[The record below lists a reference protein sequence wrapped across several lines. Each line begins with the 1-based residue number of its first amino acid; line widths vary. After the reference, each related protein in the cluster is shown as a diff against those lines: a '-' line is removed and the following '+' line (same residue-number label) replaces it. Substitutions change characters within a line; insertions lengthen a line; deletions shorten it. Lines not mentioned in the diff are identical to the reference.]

1 MRIRGIVFSTIAL
14 ATIVASD
21 PASAALSTADTPK
34 TVLTCYNT
42 GNTTIQQMRDCAGVW
57 VTPRALMMCAL
68 QAHCPVLPDTAEGRA
83 DLDAALRMEGLSRAS
98 SLRLRAADLPRLPD
112 PARLA
117 ACKKSTANE
126 DAFTDCVLAS
136 LAQGRYDTLR
146 ACLKI
151 DNDAERA
158 ICLSREAPNPGLYLI
173 VNCLGTQTATADRL
187 VACLNRPEP
196 ALRAQK
202 NLECVQRAGASG
214 KARAECLLPG
224 ATESQKALAD
234 CLAESGNA
242 AARAAEC
249 LGRGPGEARAVAG
262 CAASEADAG
271 AVVAN
276 CTPGMRSEKVR
287 LTFACIAR
295 AGTDQSKFGECAA
308 ISALP
313 NETIALVGCAG
324 AGQDRAAFAFCG
336 AKRMIGEP
344 WRVAAECTV
353 RATGETVN
361 FAACLT
367 GSAITRE
374 IAKCFSGA
382 FGSDCFGRNSTV
394 IDTFYEA
401 VEGLRRKLGPDNEVV
416 KAAYAVGS
424 VLEQRV
430 SRIGDD
436 ADRIGKNPEAVIER
450 APTEASAVDTRPPP
464 EQNIRRRGG
473 QDPGRVIERGVQGV
487 GNAVGR
493 TIRCVFGC

>member
-1 MRIRGIVFSTIAL
+1 MFIRGTVISAIAL
-14 ATIVASD
+14 TAIVASN
-21 PASAALSTADTPK
+21 PASAALSTTDAPK

-57 VTPRALMMCAL
+57 VTPRALLMCAL
-68 QAHCPVLPDTAEGRA
+68 QAHCPVLPDTGEGRA

-98 SLRLRAADLPRLPD
+98 TLRLRAGDLPRLPD

-117 ACKKSTANE
+117 TCKKSAANE

-136 LAQGRYDTLR
+136 MALGRYDTLR
-146 ACLKI
+146 ACLKV

-158 ICLSREAPNPGLYLI
+158 ICLSREANPGLYLI

-202 NLECVQRAGASG
+202 AMECVQRAGGSG
-214 KARAECLLPG
+214 RVRAECLLPG

-234 CLAESGNA
+234 CLGESGNA

-249 LGRGPGEARAVAG
+249 LGRGPGEARAAAG

-276 CTPGMRSEKVR
+276 CTPGMRSEKTR
-287 LTFACIAR
+287 LSLACIAR
-295 AGTDQSKFGECAA
+295 AGTDPSKLGECAA

-324 AGQDRAAFAFCG
+324 AGQDRAAFAFCS

-344 WRVAAECTV
+344 WRVAAECSV
-353 RATGETVN
+353 RASGETVN

-367 GSAITRE
+367 GSAITHE

-382 FGSDCFGRNSTV
+382 FGSDCFGRNSTIV
-394 IDTFYEA
+394 DTFYEA
-401 VEGLRRKLGPDNEVV
+401 VEGLRRRLGPDNEVV
-416 KAAYAVGS
+416 KAAYAVGG

-436 ADRIGKNPEAVIER
+436 ADRFGKNPEAVVER
-450 APTEASAVDTRPPP
+450 APTEASPSDARPPP
-464 EQNIRRRGG
+464 EQNIRRRAGP
-473 QDPGRVIERGVQGV
+473 DPGRVIERGVQGV